1 MRTKLFVAF
10 LAVILMALL
19 SNLIFHYKIIDDFE
33 EYSRSVGE
41 DELYLVLAAVE
52 GCREED
58 GTWDRE
64 ELLDSVRWAAM
75 LGFGVE
81 VLDAKGNL
89 MLTTRDSL
97 QDITP
102 ALWRR
107 VNAIVELDSPAGDF
121 EDYPLFSGGVEIGT
135 LKIRPLRKHG
145 LQAKKE
151 GTFKRRENEFQNFS
165 FLIAGG
171 GALFLALAL
180 IAFITRPL
188 RRLREAASRVASG
201 DFSVR
206 IRPSNTGDEIEA
218 LGRSFDR
225 MVESLE
231 REEAIRKRLTSNIAH
246 ELRTPLTV
254 MRAQI
259 EAISDGV
266 IEPTRETIETLA
278 GEVQRLVRLVE
289 GIEDI
294 TRAEASIFK
303 KPSVDAVNL
312 RGMIEGIA
320 QSLGVIFEKKGLA
333 LELSGPAIFV
343 RTDADKL
350 EIVLRNL
357 LNNAAQHTAHGGVSV
372 TWGAESGSFFI
383 EVRDTGP
390 GIPAGEIPLLFK
402 RFYKGSASSGTGVG
416 LSIVSELLDIL
427 GGTVTVKSIPGQGTA
442 FRVSLPEARSKGR

>member
-33 EYSRSVGE
+33 EYSRSVVE

-52 GCREED
+52 GCRKED

-64 ELLDSVRWAAM
+64 ELVDSVRWAAM

-81 VLDAKGNL
+81 VLDEGGHV

-107 VNAIVELDSPAGDF
+107 VNAIVELNSPAGEF

-151 GTFKRRENEFQNFS
+151 DTFKRRENEFQNFS

-171 GALFLALAL
+171 GAVFLALMLVAY
-180 IAFITRPL
+180 ITRPL

-206 IRPSNTGDEIEA
+206 IRPPSSGDEIEE
-218 LGRSFDR
+218 LGKSFDH

-266 IEPTRETIETLA
+266 IEPDRETIDTLS
-278 GEVQRLVRLVE
+278 GEVHRLVRLVE
-289 GIEDI
+289 GIEEI

-303 KPSVDAVNL
+303 QPSVDSVNL
-312 RGMIEGIA
+312 RGMLEGIA
-320 QSLGVIFEKKGLA
+320 QSLGLIFERKGLS
-333 LELSGPAIFV
+333 LELAGPALVV

-350 EIVLRNL
+350 EIILRNL
-357 LNNAAQHTAHGGVSV
+357 LNNAAQHTAAGGVSV
-372 TWGAESGSFFI
+372 SWGAESGGFSI

-390 GIPAGEIPLLFK
+390 GIPAEEIPLLFK

-416 LSIVSELLDIL
+416 LSIVRELLDIL
-427 GGTVTVKSIPGQGTA
+427 GGTVTVMSKPGEGA
-442 FRVSLPEARSKGR
+442 VFRVSIPEAGSRRR